1 MSLFIC
7 YMLKSTNL
15 LAGYVISG
23 PQRWN
28 TYGIP
33 LHANFG
39 QDVGITLKGWT
50 NHLRNHKMR
59 NMGIIGVGGACLS
72 VAAIGGGIGLA
83 MGGEAIGLGALEQF
97 VAGGL
102 ASTVTA
108 GAVPTHN
115 KTVGGCTQMAE
126 KKFANMRGVVIER
139 RQRSFNFLDR
149 DSRFKP
155 RVVKVRWTALNEQ
168 GNQFTFTSW
177 HDPSDIYPIQEM
189 KPVAC

>member
-1 MSLFIC
+1 
-7 YMLKSTNL
+7 MLTSTNL

-23 PQRWN
+23 HQRWN
-28 TYGIP
+28 AEGIP
-33 LHANFG
+33 LHAGFG
-39 QDVGITLKGWT
+39 DVVGITLKGWT
-50 NHLRNHKMR
+50 DHLRNHKMR
-59 NMGIIGVGGACLS
+59 NMGIMGIGGACLS

-108 GAVPTHN
+108 GAVPTRN
-115 KTVGGCTQMAE
+115 KTVGGCTQMAD

-139 RQRSFNFLDR
+139 RQRSFNFLDQ

-168 GNQFTFTSW
+168 GKSFSFTAW
-177 HDPSDIYPIQEM
+177 HNPADIYPLQKME
-189 KPVAC
+189 PVVC